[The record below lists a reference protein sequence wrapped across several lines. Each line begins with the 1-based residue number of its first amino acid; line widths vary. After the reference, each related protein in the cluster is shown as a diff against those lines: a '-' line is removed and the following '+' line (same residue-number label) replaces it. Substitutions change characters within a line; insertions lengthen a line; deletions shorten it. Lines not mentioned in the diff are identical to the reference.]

1 MSDNKK
7 HNNQGRLIFIGIAI
21 GIVAILLGVLVYQ
34 NNESSPEVQSQKSSL
49 SSSKK
54 DSSEESSLQNEM
66 AQTVKRFK
74 SAPKGNYL
82 LINGGVHRT
91 TWSKEQLKQYLD
103 TMANKIQNDTAQP
116 NYETDFGTKSFSIS
130 TSKDLSFANST
141 VVALDNQNIDDIY
154 FSSAYKAFQKE
165 PSLGTTLE
173 NQKN

>member
-1 MSDNKK
+1 
-7 HNNQGRLIFIGIAI
+7 
-21 GIVAILLGVLVYQ
+21 
-34 NNESSPEVQSQKSSL
+34 
-49 SSSKK
+49 
-54 DSSEESSLQNEM
+54 M

-130 TSKDLSFANST
+130 ISKDLSFANST